1 MEKHDE
7 IADQMEQDA
16 DTMGELTDRVQ
27 RQVDDQREDWEAK
40 KKAEGVPGALK
51 TPEQEA
57 EEAAEERNEFELEE
71 TENQP

>member
-7 IADQMEQDA
+7 IADEMDQTA
-16 DTMGELTDRVQ
+16 DRMDEMTDRVQ
-27 RQVDDQREDWEAK
+27 REVDDQREDWEAK
-40 KKAEGVPGALK
+40 KKADGVPGAIK

-57 EEAAEERNEFELEE
+57 AEDAEERNEFELEE

>member
-7 IADQMEQDA
+7 IADEMDQTA
-16 DTMGELTDRVQ
+16 DRMDEMTDRVQ
-27 RQVDDQREDWEAK
+27 REVDDQREDWEAK
-40 KKAEGVPGALK
+40 KKAESVPGAIK